1 MAATLPH
8 IFRAA
13 AGTLASLHRQA
24 PGHPCEFL
32 EPGDPEVQAF
42 LGPADA
48 DAYERLDADFIRVL
62 EDLIDVL
69 LRRQVIAITDLP
81 SEAQKKL
88 YMRKGHRKAMPLS
101 ELNLLGE
108 SAGGASAPDFDRYS
122 A

>member
-1 MAATLPH
+1 MPYV
-8 IFRAA
+8 FRAA
-13 AGTLASLHRQA
+13 DGTLASLHRQA

-32 EPGDPEVQAF
+32 DPEHPEVQDF
-42 LGPADA
+42 LGPSGA

-81 SEAQKKL
+81 AEAQKKL

-101 ELNLLGE
+101 ELNLLGD
-108 SAGGASAPDFDRYS
+108 SADGASAPDFDRYS

>member
-1 MAATLPH
+1 MPYV
-8 IFRAA
+8 FRAA
-13 AGTLASLHRQA
+13 DGSLASLHHQA

-32 EPGDPEVQAF
+32 NPDHPEVQAF
-42 LGPADA
+42 LGPSGAE
-48 DAYERLDADFIRVL
+48 AYERLDADFIRVL

-88 YMRKGHRKAMPLS
+88 YLRKGHRKAMPIS
-101 ELNLLGE
+101 ELNLLGD
-108 SAGGASAPDFDRYS
+108 STGVDGAAAPDFGRYS